1 MTASEWDG
9 TDKDLLDTI
18 SRICE
23 KFDSELID
31 AGYFIDE
38 QKNIISLYICAISDP
53 DVMTRI
59 VTKAIELIEED
70 REKTLKGEE

>member
-9 TDKDLLDTI
+9 TDKYLLDTI
-18 SRICE
+18 NRICE
-23 KFDSELID
+23 QFDSELIN

-38 QKNIISLYICAISDP
+38 QKNIISLFRCTLMEP

-59 VTKAIELIEED
+59 VTKAIELLEED
-70 REKTLKGEE
+70 REKTMKGEE